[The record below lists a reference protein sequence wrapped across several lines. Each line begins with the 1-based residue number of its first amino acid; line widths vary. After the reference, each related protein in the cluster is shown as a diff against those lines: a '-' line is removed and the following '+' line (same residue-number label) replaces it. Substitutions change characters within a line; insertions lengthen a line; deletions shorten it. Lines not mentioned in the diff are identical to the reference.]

1 MVKPDP
7 SGRPYFILNVILT
20 GVILTIMG
28 YSFFYSPDEEKY
40 PVPCVH
46 QAITGEPCP
55 SCGLSHAF
63 SLIVRGRIDEA
74 LQWNSQSI
82 RVFLFFVVQFFMR
95 IGLGA
100 WTIVTARG
108 LKQITVADATV
119 SSAMT
124 LVAFYPFMRSLWLT
138 LF

>member
-1 MVKPDP
+1 VKPDP

-100 WTIVTARG
+100 WTLVTARG

>member
-1 MVKPDP
+1 MKPDP

-82 RVFLFFVVQFFMR
+82 RVFLFFVVQLFMR

>member
-1 MVKPDP
+1 MKPDP

-100 WTIVTARG
+100 WTIMTARG

>member
-1 MVKPDP
+1 MKPDP

>member
-1 MVKPDP
+1 MKPDP

-100 WTIVTARG
+100 WTLVTARG